1 MIRWDKQQIKV
12 NIQQFNA
19 EAKPRHVVSPALM
32 EGCPLLKQYVQ
43 RKGCKVWADVCCVVC
58 GRVSYGSCA
67 KLSPSVTV
75 CDARDDLLRSPVTIP
90 ATTILLL
97 PLLVRVC
104 VFLRVTAAQ
113 GTCWLAGQ
121 RLRTAYIAIMYH
133 FHVEGSHPGIRLG
146 ICQKIYMTQFSA
158 KRILHTENA

>member
-1 MIRWDKQQIKV
+1 
-12 NIQQFNA
+12 
-19 EAKPRHVVSPALM
+19 M

-97 PLLVRVC
+97 PLL
-104 VFLRVTAAQ
+104 LRNFVTATTILLLPLLLRNFVTTTTILLLPLLLRSLVTRLRRPYLGPIWVAQ
-113 GTCWLAGQ
+113 GSTGCRSRSSKPLSYFQ
-121 RLRTAYIAIMYH
+121 ESRR
-133 FHVEGSHPGIRLG
+133 RN
-146 ICQKIYMTQFSA
+146 IC
-158 KRILHTENA
+158 R